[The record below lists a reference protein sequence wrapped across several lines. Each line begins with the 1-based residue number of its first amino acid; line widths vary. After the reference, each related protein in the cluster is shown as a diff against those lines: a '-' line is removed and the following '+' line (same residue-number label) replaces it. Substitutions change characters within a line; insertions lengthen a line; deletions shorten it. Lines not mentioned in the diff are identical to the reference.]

1 MEQGAQFLAGDVM
14 ATNWDAGESDVAVM
28 ATKKKKPAKKTKKK
42 AKPKPTKR
50 GPGCGTEAGKRTCSS
65 SCCTD
70 R

>member
-14 ATNWDAGESDVAVM
+14 ATHWDAGESDVAVM
-28 ATKKKKPAKKTKKK
+28 ATKKKKPAKKTKK

-50 GPGCGTEAGKRTCSS
+50 GPGCGTEAGKRTCASP
-65 SCCTD
+65 CCSE